1 MAVTPTMKPD
11 QVLESAIKA
20 EIDAADFYTKLQGKV
35 RNELLLQKL
44 KFLAYEEE
52 KHRKILERLFGQLFG
67 KREIHIPDRSFLKP
81 EEAAF
86 SDASPALDLFRIA
99 LNAEKKSEEYYG
111 AAAKSAQDPDGR
123 RILEYLSR
131 VERSH
136 FFMIRSEIDLL
147 EKYPDYYN
155 VEKFHE
161 AQDLFHVGP

>member
-1 MAVTPTMKPD
+1 MFLKPKS
-11 QVLESAIKA
+11 QPAEILESAIKA
-20 EIDAADFYTKLQGKV
+20 EIDAADFYVKLQAKV

-52 KHRKILERLFGQLFG
+52 KHRRILERLFGQRFG
-67 KREIHIPDRSFLKP
+67 SRELRIPDRSFLKP
-81 EEAAF
+81 EEGAFNDAA
-86 SDASPALDLFRIA
+86 SVLDLFKIA
-99 LNAEKKSEEYYG
+99 LNAEKKSEEHYG
-111 AAAKSAQDPDGR
+111 GAAKSAQDPDGR

-136 FFMIRSEIDLL
+136 YFMVQSEIDLL

-161 AQDLFHVGP
+161 GQDLFHVGP